1 MGLDQYLNARK
12 YISRHDL
19 SVPYDP
25 DRGFADTAE
34 FANLVES
41 ALPLGVDLYGDTG
54 AEVSVNVGYWRKA
67 YAINDWFADRV
78 GIVSQECDIPFS
90 WLLALRDQVNQVLAD
105 NSYASQLIPDRSPDA
120 FAYGEN
126 YYDQLRYTQKLL
138 EHLTKPAFADLEF
151 TYRASW

>member
-19 SVPYDP
+19 NVPYDP
-25 DRGFADTAE
+25 DNGFADTAE
-34 FANLVES
+34 FANLIES

-54 AEVSVNVGYWRKA
+54 ASVSVNVGYWRKA
-67 YAINDWFADRV
+67 YAIHDWFASR
-78 GIVSQECDIPFS
+78 IENTLQESDVPLA
-90 WLLALRDQVNQVLAD
+90 WLFALRDQVNAVLAD
-105 NSYASQLIPDRSPDA
+105 NSYASQYIPDNQPDA
-120 FAYGEN
+120 FAYSEN

-138 EHLTKPAFADLEF
+138 EHLTRPAFANLDF